1 MTATVAKWLMIVL
14 AMFWLGTAQA
24 EERASDEKEVST
36 VENAVAPGSASH
48 GEVQR
53 KGRGVTVFWVVL
65 VLSLLFVLGS
75 ALALNALGGKPRL
88 PPGKGKDSG
97 SGS

>member
-1 MTATVAKWLMIVL
+1 MTETMAKWLMIVL
-14 AMFWLGTAQA
+14 AMLWLGTAQA
-24 EERASDEKEVST
+24 GERAPGEKAVST
-36 VENAVAPGSASH
+36 VENAVAPGSASS
-48 GEVQR
+48 GEVQH
-53 KGRGVTVFWVVL
+53 KGKGVTVFWVIL
-65 VLSLLFVLGS
+65 ALSLLFVLGS